1 MGGFQQLKD
10 ILLACKTKKITAVNG
25 ISHQLRLN
33 HESYNLWLSLWA
45 SSGHLTGPTVQL
57 NIFWRHLAAHIYL
70 AGHLGQLKN
79 IAWPMDTNIQFWFLR
94 FEKPYMTVAQLT
106 R

>member
-33 HESYNLWLSLWA
+33 HESYNLWLALWA
-45 SSGHLTGPTVQL
+45 SSGHLAGPTAQI
-57 NIFWRHLAAHIYL
+57 NIFWRPLAAHIYL
-70 AGHLGQLKN
+70 AGPLDQLKN
-79 IAWPMDTNIQFWFLR
+79 IGRPKAANIQFWYLR
-94 FEKPYMTVAQLT
+94 F
-106 R
+106 